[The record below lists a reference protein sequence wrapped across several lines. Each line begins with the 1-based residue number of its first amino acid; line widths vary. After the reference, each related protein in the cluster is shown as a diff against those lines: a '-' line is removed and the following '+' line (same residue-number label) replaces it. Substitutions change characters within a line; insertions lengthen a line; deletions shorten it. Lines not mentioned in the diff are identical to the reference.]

1 MASTPTTSASPS
13 PTGAAPGDEL
23 GGRYR
28 LLRKIGQGGS
38 ATVFEATDLS
48 LERNVAVKVLHSQL
62 SSDPAFLDR
71 FRNEAR
77 AAAALSHPNV
87 MAVYDWGED
96 ESGEIVMPYL
106 VMELLDGG
114 SMRSLLDDGNV
125 LSPSQVIQVGLDAC
139 RGLNYAHS
147 EGLVH
152 RDITP
157 ANLLFDSEGRL
168 NIADFGLAKAL
179 ADSGWT
185 EPGKDLVGTARY
197 ASPEQA
203 QGMRL
208 AASSD
213 VYSLGLILV
222 EALSGSVPFSADTML
237 GTLTAR
243 VESDVPIPDVSEKL
257 AEVLRAMTQRDPDVR
272 PTSNQAGVGLVKSAD
287 GMPRPEPLPLVG
299 LEAEDIEIVD
309 APDELDVTVMDQ
321 PEVTELAG
329 TPIVEPS
336 PHDDDEPVRRWP
348 WLLVSLVALGAI
360 GYFAYGEFSNAALLS
375 QPVPDVVGMTAED
388 AIAELGDDWIL
399 GEKFLRDAEIP
410 AGNIVK
416 TAPEAGQL
424 LEEDQTLDYWISLGR
439 PLVRVPDNDLIG
451 RSRQQAE
458 QTLEAIGLTVGTV
471 EQVNNEDVGAGNVIS
486 VSAAALELQTGEP
499 VDLVVSLGP
508 SQREIPAFALDT
520 NVEEYLANFDI
531 AGLAVNRVE
540 EFDNE
545 VPLGVIV
552 SVTPPPGTAVDKGES
567 VTVVISQGPVPIA
580 IPATS
585 GQPLGDVLDA
595 LTADGFL
602 AGELLTTDGAPG
614 NARCPVVG
622 TDPPQGTE
630 LQPGNVITIF
640 LSDCGDGE

>member
-1 MASTPTTSASPS
+1 M
-13 PTGAAPGDEL
+13 PGDEL

-28 LLRKIGQGGS
+28 LLRRIGQGGS
-38 ATVFEATDLS
+38 ATVFEATDLT
-48 LERNVAVKVLHSQL
+48 LERNVAVKVLHRTL
-62 SSDPAFLDR
+62 SSDPAFLER

-77 AAAALSHPNV
+77 AAAALSHANV

-96 ESGEIVMPYL
+96 VRGDTTMPFL
-106 VMELLDGG
+106 VMELLEGGSLRSMLDGG
-114 SMRSLLDDGNV
+114 AV
-125 LSPSQVIQVGLDAC
+125 LSPSQAIQVGLDAC

-157 ANLLFDSEGRL
+157 ANLLFDDDGRL

-208 AASSD
+208 SEASD

-243 VESDVPIPDVSEKL
+243 VESDVPIPEDVPDKL
-257 AEVLRAMTQRDPDVR
+257 AEVLRAMTQRDPDAR

-287 GMPRPEPLPLVG
+287 GMPRPSALPLVG
-299 LEAEDIEIVD
+299 IEPESVD
-309 APDELDVTVMDQ
+309 TEMAPDELDITVIDE

-329 TPIVEPS
+329 TPVVERAV
-336 PHDDDEPVRRWP
+336 DVDEPVRRWP
-348 WLLVSLVALGAI
+348 WLLVSLIAVGAI
-360 GYFAYGEFSNAALLS
+360 GWFAYGEFANAALAAP
-375 QPVPDVVGMTAED
+375 PVPSVVGLTAEE
-388 AIAELGDDWIL
+388 AVLELGDTWVLD
-399 GEKFLRDAEIP
+399 EKLFRDAEIA
-410 AGNIVK
+410 AGSVVR
-416 TAPEAGQL
+416 TEPEAGEL
-424 LEEDQTLDYWISLGR
+424 LQEGQTLSYWVSLGR
-439 PLVRVPDNDLIG
+439 PLVRVPDDDLVG
-451 RSRQQAE
+451 RSQQQAE
-458 QTLEAIGLTVGTV
+458 ATLESIGLTVGNV
-471 EQVNNEDVGAGNVIS
+471 EQVNSEEVGAGNVIS

-499 VDLVVSLGP
+499 VDLTVSLGP
-508 SQREIPAFALDT
+508 QQRQIPPFSLDT
-520 NVEEYLANFDI
+520 DVEAYLAAFDI
-531 AGLAVNRVE
+531 AGLGVNRVD
-540 EFDNE
+540 EFNNE
-545 VPLGVIV
+545 VAEGVIV
-552 SVTPPPGTAVDKGES
+552 SVNPPPNSDINRGES
-567 VTVVISQGPVPIA
+567 VTVIISKGPVPVA
-580 IPATS
+580 VPATS
-585 GQPLGDVLDA
+585 GSALGEVLDS
-595 LTADGFL
+595 LTANGFL
-602 AGELLTTDGAPG
+602 AGELLTSDGQPG